1 LNQLLSQGSE
11 ALVRVGAL
19 HQEGDGLF
27 DLENFALLEACG
39 AWLHQAHELESLR
52 KQSEGWLN
60 EIKNDKLEPR
70 FDVESMKE
78 AVSNWGLLDPFAPGA
93 KLDCLDTVGSW
104 LPAEI
109 LQRVLIHYIGWEAH
123 YDEWID
129 KHSQRLAP
137 MGTRLGQ
144 PRVPPP
150 QP

>member
-1 LNQLLSQGSE
+1 
-11 ALVRVGAL
+11 VRVGAL

-78 AVSNWGLLDPFAPGA
+78 AVSNWGLLDPFAPGSV
-93 KLDCLDTVGSW
+93 CVC
-104 LPAEI
+104 
-109 LQRVLIHYIGWEAH
+109 V
-123 YDEWID
+123 
-129 KHSQRLAP
+129 
-137 MGTRLGQ
+137 
-144 PRVPPP
+144 
-150 QP
+150 